1 MDDNKA
7 KLIFDKFNEIL
18 EIVDSEEKQKGGY
31 FTMARMDS
39 GFSFFNNDPNEKGY
53 YSFDRFNGEI
63 ERFR

>member
-1 MDDNKA
+1 MDKEKA

-18 EIVDSEEKQKGGY
+18 EIVDNEENQKGGY
-31 FTMARMDS
+31 FTIARMDS

-53 YSFDRFNGEI
+53 YSFNRLNGEI